1 MANTTQAA
9 HLLDI
14 PLEVEAVVEGNPLR
28 VSALLEL
35 TVGSLVLSGRAAG
48 ENVDV
53 LAGESLLGSGELARA
68 NGHRV
73 VRMVNFKGKS

>member
-1 MANTTQAA
+1 MANLAQAG

-14 PLEVEAVVEGNPLR
+14 PLQVEAVVEGRTLR
-28 VSALLEL
+28 VSELLEL
-35 TVGSLVLSGRAAG
+35 AVGSLVLTARAAG

-53 LAGESLLGSGELARA
+53 LAGRTLLGSGELARA

-73 VRMVNFKGKS
+73 VRMVNFKGKN

>member
-1 MANTTQAA
+1 MADTARVT

-14 PLEVEAVVEGNPLR
+14 PLEVEAVVEGRALR
-28 VSALLEL
+28 VNELLEL
-35 TVGSLVLSGRAAG
+35 AVGSLVVTDRAAG

-53 LAGESLLGSGELARA
+53 LAGRTLLGSGELAKA

>member
-1 MANTTQAA
+1 MADLAQVG

-14 PLEVEAVVEGNPLR
+14 PLEVEAVVDGRPLR
-28 VSALLEL
+28 VSELLEL
-35 TVGSLVLSGRAAG
+35 AVGSLLVTERAAG

-53 LAGESLLGSGELARA
+53 LAGRTLLGAGELARA

-73 VRMVNFKGKS
+73 VRMVNFKGKN

>member
-1 MANTTQAA
+1 MADLAQVG

-14 PLEVEAVVEGNPLR
+14 PLEVEAVVEGYALR
-28 VSALLEL
+28 VSEVLEL
-35 TVGSLVLSGRAAG
+35 AVGSLVVTGRAAG

-53 LAGESLLGSGELARA
+53 LAGRTLLGSGELARA

-73 VRMVNFKGKS
+73 VRMVNFKGEN